1 MVDGKANGMPRRGG
15 IPRGLA
21 STGPAILSYGFRPFF
36 LGAGL
41 WAFIAM
47 GAWIGV
53 FAFGWA
59 PGGDYGSTN
68 WHAHEM
74 LFGYTGAALVG
85 FVMTAV
91 PNWTGRLPVSGG
103 PLLFLVMLWMTGRL
117 VMLWPDLIGMLPS
130 LVLDSMFFP
139 IVGIIVGREIV
150 AGRNWRNLHILV
162 ALTCLGVAD
171 VWFHWAAV
179 SGNDTGYV
187 YRLMISMWIM
197 LISIVGGRLNVSFTR
212 NWLAR
217 RGEKR
222 LPKPP
227 GPFDRAVLIISPF
240 PLVLWVLAPGW
251 WGTGVA
257 ASIGAASSL
266 ARMVRW
272 RGVATWREPLV
283 LVLHTAFFF
292 IPIGYLA
299 IGLSAFGMITPVSAL
314 HVLTVGAIANMT
326 MAVMTRTTLG
336 HTGRSPAASRSTTTA
351 YACLA
356 LAALVRPAVD
366 AFPEHYL
373 FVLEAS
379 AFLWLLAY
387 GLFIIEYA
395 PMLFARRVDRR

>member
-1 MVDGKANGMPRRGG
+1 MPFNKVSETRRRGG

-36 LGAGL
+36 LGAAL

-47 GAWIGV
+47 TAWIGA
-53 FAFGWA
+53 FAFGWV
-59 PGGDYGSTN
+59 PGGDYGVVG

-85 FVMTAV
+85 FIMTAV
-91 PNWTGRLPVSGG
+91 PNWTGRLPVSGR
-103 PLLFLVMLWMTGRL
+103 PLLFLVLLWVSGRL
-117 VMLWPDLIGMLPS
+117 AMLWPDMIGMLPT
-130 LVLDSMFFP
+130 LVLDSLFFP
-139 IVGIIVGREIV
+139 IVGIIVGREII
-150 AGRNWRNLHILV
+150 AGHNWRNLHILV

-171 VWFHWAAV
+171 VWMHWAVV
-179 SGNDTGYV
+179 SGGETGYV
-187 YRLMISMWIM
+187 YRLIVSMWIM

-217 RGEKR
+217 RHGR
-222 LPKPP
+222 HLPSPP
-227 GPFDRAVLIISPF
+227 GSFDRMVLLISVI
-240 PLVLWVLAPGW
+240 PLVLWVLLPEW

-257 ASIGAASSL
+257 ASISAVFSL
-266 ARMVRW
+266 VRLARW
-272 RGVATWREPLV
+272 RGIATWREPMV
-283 LVLHTAFFF
+283 LVLHTAFLF

-299 IGLSAFGMITPVSAL
+299 IGLSVFGMITPVSAM

-326 MAVMTRTTLG
+326 VAVMTRTTLG
-336 HTGRSPAASRSTTTA
+336 HTGRPPVASRRTATA
-351 YACLA
+351 YACLT

-379 AFLWLLAY
+379 ALLWLLAY
-387 GLFIIEYA
+387 GLFIVEYA